1 VPIAGASALG
11 RVAGVRTFGLVA
23 LVGAVAAILSE
34 VLGGV
39 VLGLGFVALVV
50 ILLSGRYLK
59 RANPKDI
66 GATTIVAALLTFA
79 LGAVAMTGSLG
90 LAASAGVL
98 AALLLSI
105 KAELHS
111 AIRKIDRQ
119 ELLAVL
125 ELLIMFVVL
134 LPVLPNRGF
143 GPWRALNPFE
153 IWTMVLLICSL
164 SFVGYVG
171 VRLLGERRGI
181 TLAAVAGALVSSTA
195 VAITLSRLRNPD
207 RNQARLVGGAIAL
220 GCAIMYVRVLIV
232 VSVFGLS
239 LLSGLTIPLGLAF
252 VCGSIAAVVFIKSY
266 DPGRAVH
273 GLVLRNP
280 FDFWMAV
287 KFGLVLAA
295 VIVLA
300 QALEQWAGHGG
311 VFLVAAASGFVD
323 VDAATLTLAR
333 ITPAQVPGEVG
344 VGAVLLACVT
354 NTVFKAAIAVFNSKG
369 GSSNRSRSASA
380 ASCWASRPAPPS
392 PGLSSAAPADSRSAM
407 RGCTAGNVRAQT
419 VGACLRSRGLQHR
432 DLACRYDRHAA
443 AKLRIAPGPR

>member
-1 VPIAGASALG
+1 MGDIDTLGRMGVALAIG
-11 RVAGVRTFGLVA
+11 MLIGLERGWSTRDLPEGSRVAGVRTFGLVA
-23 LVGAVAAILSE
+23 LVGAVAALLSE

-39 VLGLGFVALVV
+39 VLGFGFVALVI

-59 RANPKDI
+59 RAEAKDV

-79 LGAVAMTGSLG
+79 LGAVAITGSLG
-90 LAASAGVL
+90 LAASAGIL

-111 AIRKIDRQ
+111 AIRRIDRQ

-125 ELLIMFVVL
+125 ELLIMSVVL

-143 GPWRALNPFE
+143 GPWQSLNPFQ
-153 IWTMVLLICSL
+153 IWTMVVLICSL

-195 VAITLSRLRNPD
+195 VAITLSRLPD
-207 RNQARLVGGAIAL
+207 EGRNQSRLVGGAIVLA
-220 GCAIMYVRVLIV
+220 CTIMYVRVLIV
-232 VSVFGLS
+232 VSIFGLS
-239 LLSGLTIPLGLAF
+239 LLNGLAIPLGLAF
-252 VCGSIAAVVFIKSY
+252 ACGSLAAVVFIRSS
-266 DPGRAVH
+266 DSEHPSH

-287 KFGLVLAA
+287 RFGLVLAA

-300 QALEQWAGHGG
+300 QALEQWAGHAG
-311 VFLVAAASGFVD
+311 VFLVAAVSGFVD

-333 ITPAQVPGEVG
+333 MTPSQVPVEVG
-344 VGAVLLACVT
+344 VGGVLLACVT
-354 NTVFKAAIAVFNSKG
+354 NTAFKAAIAVFNSKG
-369 GSSNRSRSASA
+369 ALLKPMVVGVGVQLIGLVAGAVLAWALFGGS
-380 ASCWASRPAPPS
+380 
-392 PGLSSAAPADSRSAM
+392 G
-407 RGCTAGNVRAQT
+407 
-419 VGACLRSRGLQHR
+419 
-432 DLACRYDRHAA
+432 
-443 AKLRIAPGPR
+443 